1 MLGRKRYAYFAYHTT
16 IAILCAMATSAI
28 EHYQTA
34 YLTFLER
41 LRAARLDKGLTQM
54 QAAAL
59 LGRDQYW
66 LSRCE
71 TGARRVDVVEL
82 LLFAR
87 IYEKP
92 LTFFTR
98 NLIAD
103 S

>member
-1 MLGRKRYAYFAYHTT
+1 MGTP
-16 IAILCAMATSAI
+16 SV
-28 EHYQTA
+28 EHYPTA

-41 LRAARLDKGLTQM
+41 LRAARLGKGLTQT

-82 LLFAR
+82 LILADIYDKPLSYFTRDLFA
-87 IYEKP
+87 KQ
-92 LTFFTR
+92 
-98 NLIAD
+98 
-103 S
+103 